1 MCQSPAIAPSLSR
14 LYCIHCVEAEGDP
27 HLRYPGC
34 GLWGLIFCHL
44 TGISALHATTRVVS

>member
-34 GLWGLIFCHL
+34 GLWGLIFCHS